1 MCLTRPSPP
10 PFPDRV
16 IVQPPLSR
24 CHCHNQRLLLAMAEG
39 CPTLQLLGL
48 GTRLKKNL
56 GLRTPL
62 LKLSTQPLTGLVVL
76 LTPHLLPL
84 EEKETEGR
92 HRGGLEETKA
102 VGLPLSR
109 C

>member
-1 MCLTRPSPP
+1 
-10 PFPDRV
+10 
-16 IVQPPLSR
+16 
-24 CHCHNQRLLLAMAEG
+24 MAEG

-48 GTRLKKNL
+48 GIRLKKNL

-62 LKLSTQPLTGLVVL
+62 LEPSTQLLTGLAPL
-76 LTPHLLPL
+76 LTPHLLL

-109 C
+109 CLF